1 MGETEKWWKGDGADN
16 WWKKSTAV
24 SLNVTMLQ
32 LSHGN
37 ASPARQSTANS
48 SKAGLLYP
56 DAAEILS
63 HPLIRPSSLRHS
75 PAEPT
80 HEEAGAVAQEVSARI
95 CDD

>member
-1 MGETEKWWKGDGADN
+1 MEKKYCRIFKCHDAAAESWKRP
-16 WWKKSTAV
+16 
-24 SLNVTMLQ
+24 
-32 LSHGN
+32 
-37 ASPARQSTANS
+37 PARRSTANS

-63 HPLIRPSSLRHS
+63 HPRVRPSSLRHS

-80 HEEAGAVAQEVSARI
+80 HKEAGAVAQEVSARI